1 MKTQNEKKYI
11 FGEDRVCII
20 SSRRFCGTG
29 KHMEIPIS
37 CGKVWGRN
45 LSADLYYTC
54 TDFWIYDDYGG
65 DFYRKNDEEEPGGSI
80 SYLWK
85 IPLALFRWLDKC
97 DYSGFNRAILFC
109 NWRLGNEIS
118 GGIYQGKWQ

>member
-1 MKTQNEKKYI
+1 M
-11 FGEDRVCII
+11 
-20 SSRRFCGTG
+20 TG